1 MVIMVTD
8 HPTARMKNERSQD
21 GKLKSHLEWSYDL
34 QLLAFLYA
42 NITFLCVISFFFSN
56 KLAPGTGIYEIQKL
70 PATN

>member
-1 MVIMVTD
+1 MVIMVID

-42 NITFLCVISFFFSN
+42 NIAFLCVMSFFF
-56 KLAPGTGIYEIQKL
+56 K
-70 PATN
+70 